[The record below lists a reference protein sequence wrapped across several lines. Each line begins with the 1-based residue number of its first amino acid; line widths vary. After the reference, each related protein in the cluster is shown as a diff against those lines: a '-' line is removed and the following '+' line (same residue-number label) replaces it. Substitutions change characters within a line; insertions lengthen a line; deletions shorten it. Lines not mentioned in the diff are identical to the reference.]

1 MFGEKISTL
10 TREQLM
16 DLSGGGGAT
25 ETITEILISTTNII
39 THHQLTI
46 KAITFTRP

>member
-16 DLSGGGGAT
+16 DLSGEGAT